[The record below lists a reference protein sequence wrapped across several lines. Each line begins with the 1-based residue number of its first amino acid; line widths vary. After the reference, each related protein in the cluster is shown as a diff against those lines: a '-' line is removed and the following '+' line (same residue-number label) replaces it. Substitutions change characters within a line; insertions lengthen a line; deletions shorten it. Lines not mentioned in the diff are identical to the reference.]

1 MLTMVDNSA
10 ASGFQQNFNHQAK
23 TWGIMQLPLRA
34 NRMMPN
40 LKKHG

>member
-23 TWGIMQLPLRA
+23 KVGHNAAPTTS
-34 NRMMPN
+34 
-40 LKKHG
+40 